1 MNKTFRKACAKLHL
15 WLGLLSGIVVFI
27 VCITGCMYAFKDEIT
42 DATQPWRFVAP
53 LEKEFLPPS
62 RLLAIADSVMGGASA
77 TAITYG
83 ERSDAAW
90 VDYYQPE
97 AGMSTVFINPYSGQ
111 VLKSSVSR

>member
-62 RLLAIADSVMGGASA
+62 RLLAIA
-77 TAITYG
+77 I
-83 ERSDAAW
+83 RSWEELPA
-90 VDYYQPE
+90 QP
-97 AGMSTVFINPYSGQ
+97 SLTVKDRMRPGWTTI
-111 VLKSSVSR
+111 SRKQG

>member
-1 MNKTFRKACAKLHL
+1 MNKTFGRLCAKLHL

-53 LEKEFLPPS
+53 LEKSFAF

-97 AGMSTVFINPYSGQ
+97 AGMSTVLSIRIADRY
-111 VLKSSVSR
+111 